1 MAREYGLP
9 SVRGVHQVTT
19 RLQTGQRVRPHRT
32 ERRVEVQASTRTMD
46 NSSEL
51 AKDLDPG
58 VAKGHKLLGI
68 ACFVCPERA
77 GEKTMHTHPLAE
89 VFGFPP
95 DNFSLEAKRYRKNKL
110 CPFNNRVPS
119 CTKDKAND
127 PLGVCSIL
135 EKDDLTIVCPI
146 RFRERWIVTDDAA
159 AFFFP
164 PGVAWT
170 TLTEVRLNDRH
181 GKSAGNID
189 VVLVAYDDSGRLLD
203 FGALEIQSV
212 YISGNIRRPF
222 TRYMS
227 DPDSNYNLDW
237 TGHANY
243 PRPDYLSSSRKRLAP
258 QLIYKGG
265 ILNSWGKKMAV
276 ALHNSFYETLPALP
290 EVEPESADIAWI
302 IYTLEKDSSDE
313 CYRLQHSR
321 TIHTCFKTALDQ
333 ITTAEPGPVEDFIE
347 RLQEKLDDKLEEDD
361 NLPDAPTLADL
372 LVQ

>member
-1 MAREYGLP
+1 
-9 SVRGVHQVTT
+9 
-19 RLQTGQRVRPHRT
+19 
-32 ERRVEVQASTRTMD
+32 
-46 NSSEL
+46 
-51 AKDLDPG
+51 
-58 VAKGHKLLGI
+58 
-68 ACFVCPERA
+68 
-77 GEKTMHTHPLAE
+77 MHTHPLAE

-164 PGVAWT
+164 PGVSWT
-170 TLTEVRLNDRH
+170 TLTEVRLNDKH

-227 DPDSNYNLDW
+227 DPHSNYNLDW

-276 ALHNSFYETLPALP
+276 ALHNSFYETLPTLP
-290 EVEPESADIAWI
+290 EVEAR
-302 IYTLEKDSSDE
+302 KRR
-313 CYRLQHSR
+313 YRVDDLHS
-321 TIHTCFKTALDQ
+321 
-333 ITTAEPGPVEDFIE
+333 GE
-347 RLQEKLDDKLEEDD
+347 RLLRASATDCNVRGRSILASKRLWTRLLPPSLDRSRISSNACRKSWTTSWRRMTTC
-361 NLPDAPTLADL
+361 PTL
-372 LVQ
+372 QRSRICSYSKGR